1 MPIYIYCICIFDLLI
16 DLWKNTNIK
25 YTKILHIQLS
35 EMLHK
40 GENSSEL
47 NPDSQLNPPFAHQS
61 RNINT
66 NAVSELNIPSKLLKY
81 LSTT

>member
-1 MPIYIYCICIFDLLI
+1 
-16 DLWKNTNIK
+16 
-25 YTKILHIQLS
+25 
-35 EMLHK
+35 MLHK